1 MSRVQTKYKVC
12 RRLGPGVYDKCQTE
26 QFAVRE
32 QRRRP
37 VRGRR
42 RTNSDYNTQLLEKQ
56 KVRFTYGMSEKQFRN
71 YVKES
76 ASVQGMSPAERL
88 YRMLES
94 RLDNVVYRV
103 GLAPTRAAA
112 RQMVAH
118 GHVFV
123 DGKRVKIPSH
133 QVRIDQT
140 VSLRAASADKGMVAD
155 FEERFKKVTVPAW
168 INFDVKKKEAK
179 KIADPDVAEAQGLY
193 DFTGVIAFY
202 SR

>member
-37 VRGRR
+37 ARGR

-56 KVRFTYGMSEKQFRN
+56 KVRFTYGMNEKQFHN
-71 YVKES
+71 YVKD
-76 ASVQGMSPAERL
+76 AAAVQGMTPAERL
-88 YRMLES
+88 YQQLES

-112 RQMVAH
+112 RQMVSH

-123 DGKRVKIPSH
+123 DGKRIKVPSH
-133 QVRIDQT
+133 QVRLNQA
-140 VSLRAASADKGMVAD
+140 VSVRPGSKDKGMLVD
-155 FEERFKKVTVPAW
+155 FEERFAKMTVPAW
-168 INFDVKKKEAK
+168 INFDGKKTEAT
-179 KIADPDVAEAQGLY
+179 KIAEPDVAETQGLY